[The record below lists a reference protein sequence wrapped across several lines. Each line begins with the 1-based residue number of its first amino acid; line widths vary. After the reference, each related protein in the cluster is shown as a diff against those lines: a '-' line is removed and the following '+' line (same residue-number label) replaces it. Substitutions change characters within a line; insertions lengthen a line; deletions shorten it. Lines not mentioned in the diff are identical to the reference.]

1 MSRNC
6 TPQEAE
12 AGAAA
17 HHGSDTTRTPAD
29 GALGGAAFEVDAAT
43 PSCRRIFERGEHLLV
58 GVSAGNSY
66 FSAERVG
73 ALLSW
78 AVPRFE
84 RIDVVYVDTHMD
96 TMLEALGYPPA
107 SVRKRVKAQLKDVR
121 RRLRRGVEAAPGAA
135 DSVVVRPLSEYVPL
149 PAYAEALRSVDRLL
163 GEDEELMHACEEQVT
178 DFYKDRADGTAL
190 VSSESEMFE
199 AGMAYVRAEFP
210 FFLNTPE
217 MTGARSSVT
226 CYHKMMPIAKALFR
240 EGSPIPRHPEQ
251 GFIVV
256 RPTGPGTEEGE
267 VAGAP
272 GV

>member
-6 TPQEAE
+6 TSRE
-12 AGAAA
+12 AGAEAAA
-17 HHGSDTTRTPAD
+17 HHGSDTTRTSAD
-29 GALGGAAFEVDAAT
+29 RPLGGAAFEVDAAT
-43 PSCRRIFERGEHLLV
+43 PSCRRIFERGDHLLI

-73 ALLSW
+73 GLLSW

-84 RIDVVYVDTHMD
+84 RIDVVYVDTHID

-107 SVRKRVKAQLKDVR
+107 SVRKRVKTQLKDLR

-135 DSVVVRPLSEYVPL
+135 GSVAVRPLSEYVPL
-149 PAYAEALRSVDRLL
+149 PAYAAALESVDRLL
-163 GEDEELMHACEEQVT
+163 GEDEVLRHACEEQVT

-217 MTGARSSVT
+217 MAGVGSSVT

-240 EGSPIPRHPEQ
+240 EESPIPRHPGQ

-256 RPTGPGTEEGE
+256 RPTDPAPQEGR
-267 VAGAP
+267 
-272 GV
+272 